1 VISNKQSSS
10 FFKITLRIFS
20 VISFKN
26 KMRYL
31 FLIGYILLTSF
42 FELLSIGAVIPFL
55 AALSDPVSL
64 YAQERLSPIWHFL
77 NINSY
82 EDLPFILSIS
92 FGFLAL
98 VAAAARISM
107 VYLSALVNR
116 SIIVEFGHLIFYSL
130 IHKPFKDHFKENSSH
145 IIGVVTSKITLL
157 SGAISALTSMFS
169 GALIMLSVILFI
181 LFIEPE
187 IIISLLIIFLILYF
201 LIIRSFNNILSRN
214 SVIAADNTSDLIQIV
229 RETIDGIRE
238 IILNQS
244 HEFFIDSY
252 DSKNYKLRT
261 AQAKNSIISVFP
273 RFLIEG
279 VGIFCIAIFAYVI
292 IDNNGSINAV
302 LPTMA
307 VIVMATQRLL
317 PLGQQVYNGWAF
329 VNGSNQSI
337 VDTLNSID
345 EKSAVNTDQHVT
357 SLNNLSFSTCI
368 EFENVNFGYEDNQ
381 KLFSNLNFKIPK
393 GSSVGIYGQTGS
405 GKSTFTDLIMG
416 FQMPDSGKIKIDDKE
431 LNQKS
436 LREWQSKISHVPQN
450 IFIKDSDIRSNITM
464 SSQNDLN
471 SDSDSDSEIE
481 KVAIQSQL
489 INFINSLPQRF
500 NTEVGEGG
508 SSLSGGQ
515 IQRIGIARAIFK
527 KSEVIV
533 LDEPTSALDNET
545 EKKIMD
551 TIYALPESITL
562 FIVSHNLSV
571 IEKCDI
577 KIHLDGQDFK
587 IINNK
592 S

>member
-1 VISNKQSSS
+1 
-10 FFKITLRIFS
+10 
-20 VISFKN
+20 
-26 KMRYL
+26 
-31 FLIGYILLTSF
+31 
-42 FELLSIGAVIPFL
+42 
-55 AALSDPVSL
+55 
-64 YAQERLSPIWHFL
+64 
-77 NINSY
+77 
-82 EDLPFILSIS
+82 
-92 FGFLAL
+92 
-98 VAAAARISM
+98 
-107 VYLSALVNR
+107 
-116 SIIVEFGHLIFYSL
+116 
-130 IHKPFKDHFKENSSH
+130 
-145 IIGVVTSKITLL
+145 
-157 SGAISALTSMFS
+157 
-169 GALIMLSVILFI
+169 
-181 LFIEPE
+181 
-187 IIISLLIIFLILYF
+187 
-201 LIIRSFNNILSRN
+201 LSRN

-345 EKSAVNTDQHVT
+345 EKSAVNTDQHAI
-357 SLNNLSFSTCI
+357 SSNDLSFKNCI
-368 EFENVNFGYEDNQ
+368 EFENVSFGYEDNQ
-381 KLFSNLNFKIPK
+381 KLFSNLSFKIPK

-416 FQMPDSGKIKIDDKE
+416 FQTPNSGKIKIDDAE

-436 LREWQSKISHVPQN
+436 LRVWQSKISHVPQN

-464 SSQNDLN
+464 SSQNDSN
-471 SDSDSDSEIE
+471 SDPEIE

-533 LDEPTSALDNET
+533 LDEPTSALDGET

-571 IEKCDI
+571 LEKCDI

>member
-1 VISNKQSSS
+1 MVSNKQSSS
-10 FFKITLRIFS
+10 FFRITFRIFS
-20 VISFKN
+20 IISFKN

-55 AALSDPVSL
+55 AALSDPVNL
-64 YAQERLSPIWHFL
+64 FAQERLFPIWDFL
-77 NINSY
+77 NINSS

-187 IIISLLIIFLILYF
+187 IIISLIIIFLILYF

-238 IILNQS
+238 VILNQS

-345 EKSAVNTDQHVT
+345 EKSAVNTDQHAI
-357 SLNNLSFSTCI
+357 SSNDLSFKNCI
-368 EFENVNFGYEDNQ
+368 EFEDVSFGYEDNQ
-381 KLFSNLNFKIPK
+381 KLFSNLSFKIPK

-416 FQMPDSGKIKIDDKE
+416 FQTPDSGKIKIDDAE
-431 LNQKS
+431 LDQKS
-436 LREWQSKISHVPQN
+436 LRVWQSKISHVPQN

-464 SSQNDLN
+464 SSQNDSN
-471 SDSDSDSEIE
+471 SDSEIE

-489 INFINSLPQRF
+489 INFINSLPERF

-533 LDEPTSALDNET
+533 LDEPTSALDGET

-571 IEKCDI
+571 LEKCDI

>member
-1 VISNKQSSS
+1 MTSRKQSSN
-10 FFKITLRIFS
+10 FFNLILSIFS
-20 VISFKN
+20 LLSTKN
-26 KMRYL
+26 KIRYL

-55 AALSDPVSL
+55 AALSDPSSL
-64 YAQERLSPIWHFL
+64 FEQEELFNLWSFFNIKSAQE
-77 NINSY
+77 
-82 EDLPFILSIS
+82 LPFFLSIS
-92 FGFLAL
+92 FGILAL
-98 VAAAARISM
+98 IAAGARISM

-130 IHKPFKDHFKENSSH
+130 IHKPFRDHFKENSSS
-145 IIGVVTSKITLL
+145 IIGVVTSKVTLL
-157 SGAISALTSMFS
+157 SGAISALTNMFS
-169 GALIMLSVILFI
+169 GALIMLIVVLFL

-187 IIISLLIIFLILYF
+187 IIMSLIFIFLILYF
-201 LIIRSFNNILSRN
+201 FIIRIFNNILSQN

-229 RETIDGIRE
+229 NETIDGIRE

-244 HEFFIDSY
+244 HEFFIESY

-261 AQAKNSIISVFP
+261 AQAKNSVISVFP

-292 IDNNGSINAV
+292 IDSSGSIDKV

-329 VNGSNQSI
+329 VNGSSQSI

-345 EKSAVNTDQHVT
+345 EESVI
-357 SLNNLSFSTCI
+357 NNDKYISSSNDISFNNSI
-368 EFENVNFGYEDNQ
+368 VFDNVSFGYDDNQ
-381 KLFSNLNFKIPK
+381 NLFSNLSFEIPK
-393 GSSVGIYGQTGS
+393 GSSVGIYGQTGT

-416 FQMPDSGKIKIDDKE
+416 FLMPDSGKIKIDDTE
-431 LNQKS
+431 LNHKSVKDWQK
-436 LREWQSKISHVPQN
+436 KISHVPQN
-450 IFIKDSDIRSNITM
+450 IFIKDSDIRSNISM
-464 SSQNDLN
+464 SSSKKPV
-471 SDSDSDSEIE
+471 SDKELE
-481 KVAIQSQL
+481 HVAIQSQL
-489 INFINSLPQRF
+489 INFINSLPRGFDTQ
-500 NTEVGEGG
+500 VGEGG

-515 IQRIGIARAIFK
+515 IQRIGIARAIYK

-533 LDEPTSALDNET
+533 MDEPTSALDVET
-545 EKKIMD
+545 EQKIID
-551 TIYALPESITL
+551 TIYTLPKNITL
-562 FIVSHNLSV
+562 FIISHNLSV
-571 IEKCDI
+571 LKKCDI
-577 KIHLDGQDFK
+577 KIHLDGKDIK